1 MSVRGALRRA
11 LVDFYYHSWL
21 LLLLNTL
28 LSGSA
33 IAILIAA
40 SYSQLAL
47 LLLVLLGPVAA
58 ALMHCTVTL
67 AQTDELRLGEGLRGL
82 RLHWRRGLG
91 LGVLGWAV
99 AALGAF
105 ALVFYA
111 RSGTLAIP
119 LAILVFYLL
128 LLFGVF
134 QLALWP
140 LAVLERERPFLRVLG
155 DAAVMILRRPK
166 AWVALAIALVA
177 VNLVGIAAAALPFLT
192 LTIAYSFLAAAHFV
206 LPPRPSPEG

>member
-1 MSVRGALRRA
+1 MSVSGALRRA
-11 LVDFYYHSWL
+11 LVDFYYHSWRL
-21 LLLLNTL
+21 VLLNTL
-28 LSGSA
+28 LSAAA
-33 IAILIAA
+33 IAILVAA
-40 SYSQLAL
+40 SYAQLAL
-47 LLLVLLGPVAA
+47 LLFVLLGPLAA
-58 ALMHCTVTL
+58 ALMHCAVTL

-82 RLHWRRGLG
+82 RLHWQRGLE
-91 LGVLGWAV
+91 LGALAWAV
-99 AALGAF
+99 TAFGTF

-140 LAVLERERPFLRVLG
+140 LAVLERERPLLRVLG
-155 DAAVMILRRPK
+155 DAALAVLRRPK
-166 AWVALAIALVA
+166 AWTALALALVA